1 MSALNVVTVHNSM
14 HFEDVEKHLKC
25 GEQAVTDEDTEENDC
40 IGSENTS
47 SKRQEAVITQELGE
61 EDTLE
66 NKDHLPD
73 SMSDVIYYVSPLE
86 SIKELDEMDGKEE
99 VSTIERCPGDGA
111 AKIKEKAADREVT
124 APQEEEEEENYLA
137 SMDDSMQAY
146 LGALLGD
153 NGGVLPA
160 DHAYTNTDSA
170 HSDHITPG
178 GEEDHGTSV
187 SALLEEGRWEQIVA
201 SDSKGGSKAVE
212 EHCPLIEKVGE
223 DNFCH
228 ITNSTDCRLDCDSL
242 GELQALKLKHA
253 SHQTEIN
260 ILCAELNDSK
270 VRIRELQSELNS
282 VKLKD
287 EDHVHRIRELET
299 EAANSTLIEVLTECK
314 SKVEQL
320 EEQKYSSQQ
329 LAIQLQEVN
338 RIVGHLQKRIDYLE
352 EDKNKKPVDIV
363 NLTDQLA
370 ETRGVRDQS
379 EEMENTK
386 VLVRTLSEQL
396 GNNPDHMSS
405 HISAQSRRQA
415 KQDGSDSKV
424 CVLL

>member
-1 MSALNVVTVHNSM
+1 MSDLNVVTVHNSM

-25 GEQAVTDEDTEENDC
+25 GEEAVTDEDNEENDC

-47 SKRQEAVITQELGE
+47 NKRQEAVMFTQELGE

-66 NKDHLPD
+66 NKDPLPD
-73 SMSDVIYYVSPLE
+73 SMSDMIYHVSPLE
-86 SIKELDEMDGKEE
+86 SIKVLDEMDAREEE
-99 VSTIERCPGDGA
+99 VSKIERCPGDRA
-111 AKIKEKAADREVT
+111 AKIKEKVADRKVT
-124 APQEEEEEENYLA
+124 DPQEEEENHLA
-137 SMDDSMQAY
+137 SMDYSMQAY
-146 LGALLGD
+146 LGALLDD
-153 NGGVLPA
+153 NGGVLSA
-160 DHAYTNTDSA
+160 DQAYTNIYNA

-187 SALLEEGRWEQIVA
+187 GGLQEEKRWEQIVA
-201 SDSKGGSKAVE
+201 SDYKGVSKAVE
-212 EHCPLIEKVGE
+212 EHCPSKKVSE

-228 ITNSTDCRLDCDSL
+228 VTNSTDCRLDYDSL

-253 SHQTEIN
+253 SLQTEIN
-260 ILCAELNDSK
+260 RLCAELNDSK
-270 VRIRELQSELNS
+270 VRIRELQSDLNS
-282 VKLKD
+282 MKLKD
-287 EDHVHRIRELET
+287 EGHVHRIRELET
-299 EAANSTLIEVLTECK
+299 EAANNTLIKVLTECK
-314 SKVEQL
+314 PKVEQL

-329 LAIQLQEVN
+329 LAIQFQEVN
-338 RIVGHLQKRIDYLE
+338 KIVGHLKKRIDYLE
-352 EDKNKKPVDIV
+352 EDKNKKRVDIV

-370 ETRGVRDQS
+370 ETRGILLTNS

-386 VLVRTLSEQL
+386 ALVRTLNEQL

-415 KQDGSDSKV
+415 KQDRSDSKV